1 MQSAGGARNDP
12 AAELQ
17 RNHGR
22 YRRWDDP
29 PRPPNSAS
37 FGSPV
42 ELVAD
47 YGASSDPVEQKW
59 HQIPTLSLDAAPEI
73 LPDESAPLYR

>member
-1 MQSAGGARNDP
+1 
-12 AAELQ
+12 
-17 RNHGR
+17 
-22 YRRWDDP
+22 
-29 PRPPNSAS
+29 
-37 FGSPV
+37 
-42 ELVAD
+42 VAD